1 MVRIDC
7 RNTCKPEVSP
17 NAACHVQTTA
27 YLDTEVRELFHIGP
41 NDHHKRNYGKEAH
54 VVRANVENT
63 ADHFHGTTDTYQS
76 ATLEL
81 SLTMNRNAC
90 TPIYINIQMHRL
102 HACNKNRSTWS
113 IQA

>member
-41 NDHHKRNYGKEAH
+41 NDHHKCNYGEEAH

-63 ADHFHGTTDTYQS
+63 ADHFHWTTRHQ
-76 ATLEL
+76 
-81 SLTMNRNAC
+81 N
-90 TPIYINIQMHRL
+90 
-102 HACNKNRSTWS
+102 
-113 IQA
+113 